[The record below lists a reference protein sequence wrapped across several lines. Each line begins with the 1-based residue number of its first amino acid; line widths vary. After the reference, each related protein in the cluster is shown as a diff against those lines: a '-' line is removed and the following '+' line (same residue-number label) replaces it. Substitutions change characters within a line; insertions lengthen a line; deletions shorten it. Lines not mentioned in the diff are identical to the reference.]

1 MDYTKLLMPLINRYN
16 ERGELFT
23 HVVIVEHDGKEVV
36 VVLEYDSYW
45 KVKVIGEVED
55 RMVIE

>member
-1 MDYTKLLMPLINRYN
+1 MDYTKLLMPLINKYN
-16 ERGELFT
+16 ERKELWS
-23 HVVIVEHDGKEVV
+23 HIVIVEHDGKEVV
-36 VVLEYDSYW
+36 VVLEYAGYW